1 MGSVSAGY
9 RSIVLGVLEGNGEE
23 EFVVSSSHPPGI
35 AYGIRLICDTTGEI
49 ITEIDKP
56 GLWSFVDYSWDCK
69 SCPERHCSSCF
80 YEEFS
85 NGDSRVIGCGRFMK

>member
-1 MGSVSAGY
+1 LGSVSAGY
-9 RSIVLGVLEGNGEE
+9 RSIVLDVSEVSGEE
-23 EFVVSSSHPPGI
+23 EFVVSSRHPSGI
-35 AYGIRLICDTTGEI
+35 VYGIRLVCDATGEI

-80 YEEFS
+80 YEEFP
-85 NGDSRVIGCGRFMK
+85 NGDIRVVGCGRFMK